1 MALLEKQTVVLH
13 KTHPKAQMWVSPQ
26 SFNSA
31 WMDQFL
37 GIVKAEP
44 AWLSGIVFGPQVRMS
59 LPALRAAVP
68 KRYPIRHYPDITHSL
83 AAQYPVPE
91 WDVAYAATEAREA
104 APRILPMRTHMV
116 AAPQGDVAV
125 GVVQAPAPP
134 TETAAPRAAEKIPDP
149 VKTAPT
155 ATKQAPKINA
165 KEATVVPNA
174 AKSAKNAPTAGS
186 EAGGKGTDLAN
197 VDLGGTDFPYPAY
210 QRNIVNRI
218 AENFRTNE
226 KGRSAEVMFIIR
238 RDGSVD
244 PDQMQLVT
252 RSGSYTFDNAAM
264 GAIEAAA
271 TKKLFGPLPA
281 DFKNDALTVV
291 FRFDP
296 MIIRP

>member
-1 MALLEKQTVVLH
+1 
-13 KTHPKAQMWVSPQ
+13 
-26 SFNSA
+26 
-31 WMDQFL
+31 
-37 GIVKAEP
+37 
-44 AWLSGIVFGPQVRMS
+44 MS
-59 LPALRAAVP
+59 VAVAGN
-68 KRYPIRHYPDITHSL
+68 RS
-83 AAQYPVPE
+83 
-91 WDVAYAATEAREA
+91 DVALGVFAALGLHVAAAMLLFTATDAPQA

-125 GVVQAPAPP
+125 GVVQAPAPA
-134 TETAAPRAAEKIPDP
+134 TETPAPRAAEKIPDP

-174 AKSAKNAPTAGS
+174 LKSAKNAPTAGS

-218 AENFRTNE
+218 AEHFRTNE
-226 KGRSAEVMFIIR
+226 KTLNAEVMFIIR

-252 RSGSYTFDNAAM
+252 RSGSYTFDAAAL

-271 TKKLFGPLPA
+271 NKKLFGPLPA

-296 MIIRP
+296 AIIRPQ

>member
-1 MALLEKQTVVLH
+1 
-13 KTHPKAQMWVSPQ
+13 
-26 SFNSA
+26 
-31 WMDQFL
+31 
-37 GIVKAEP
+37 
-44 AWLSGIVFGPQVRMS
+44 MS
-59 LPALRAAVP
+59 TAVAAN
-68 KRYPIRHYPDITHSL
+68 RG
-83 AAQYPVPE
+83 
-91 WDVAYAATEAREA
+91 DVALGVIAAAGLHVGAVMFLFSSSEGPKPAARVV
-104 APRILPMRTHMV
+104 PMRTHMV
-116 AAPQGDVAV
+116 AAPQGDVSV
-125 GVVQAPAPP
+125 GVVQAPAAP
-134 TETAAPRAAEKIPDP
+134 TQAPAPRAAEKIPDP
-149 VKTAPT
+149 SKTTPT
-155 ATKQAPKINA
+155 ATKQAPKI
-165 KEATVVPNA
+165 KTKDATVTPNA
-174 AKSAKNAPTAGS
+174 TKSVKNVPTAGS

-197 VDLGGTDFPYPAY
+197 VDLGGTEFPYPAY

-226 KGRSAEVMFIIR
+226 KARSAEVMFIIR

-296 MIIRP
+296 MIIRPQ

>member
-1 MALLEKQTVVLH
+1 MSAAVATSRGDLALGVLAAGALH
-13 KTHPKAQMWVSPQ
+13 VAAAVFLFSASEAAQ
-26 SFNSA
+26 
-31 WMDQFL
+31 
-37 GIVKAEP
+37 P
-44 AWLSGIVFGPQVRMS
+44 AVRM
-59 LPALRAAVP
+59 V
-68 KRYPIRHYPDITHSL
+68 
-83 AAQYPVPE
+83 
-91 WDVAYAATEAREA
+91 
-104 APRILPMRTHMV
+104 PMRTHMV

-134 TETAAPRAAEKIPDP
+134 KETPAPRAAEKIPDP
-149 VKTAPT
+149 TKMAPT
-155 ATKQAPKINA
+155 ATKQAPKIKA
-165 KEATVVPNA
+165 KDATVTPSAV
-174 AKSAKNAPTAGS
+174 KSAKDAPTAGS
-186 EAGGKGTDLAN
+186 EAGGKGSDLAN

-218 AENFRTNE
+218 AENFRTTE

-244 PDQMQLVT
+244 MDQSQLVT

-296 MIIRP
+296 AIIRP

>member
-1 MALLEKQTVVLH
+1 VTAAVATNRSDVAVGVIAAAGLH
-13 KTHPKAQMWVSPQ
+13 VAAAM
-26 SFNSA
+26 FLFSA
-31 WMDQFL
+31 SEAHQ
-37 GIVKAEP
+37 P
-44 AWLSGIVFGPQVRMS
+44 AVRM
-59 LPALRAAVP
+59 V
-68 KRYPIRHYPDITHSL
+68 
-83 AAQYPVPE
+83 
-91 WDVAYAATEAREA
+91 
-104 APRILPMRTHMV
+104 PMRTHMV

-134 TETAAPRAAEKIPDP
+134 AETPAPRAAEKIPDP
-149 VKTAPT
+149 TKTKPT
-155 ATKQAPKINA
+155 ATKQAPRIKP
-165 KEATVVPNA
+165 KDATVTPNA
-174 AKSAKNAPTAGS
+174 VKSAKDAPTAGS
-186 EAGGKGTDLAN
+186 EAGGKGSDLAN

-218 AENFRTNE
+218 AENFRTTE
-226 KGRSAEVMFIIR
+226 KARSAEVMFIIR

-244 PDQMQLVT
+244 MDQAQIVT

-296 MIIRP
+296 AISRP